1 MWIDC
6 IFLGGWK
13 DALRQWEKKVDEP
26 PLKVFK
32 PVNSNVPVLNEYVGV
47 LGEEYCGKW

>member
-1 MWIDC
+1 M
-6 IFLGGWK
+6 
-13 DALRQWEKKVDEP
+13 RQLEKRIEKATRMPKEEEP
-26 PLKVFK
+26 PLKVFN